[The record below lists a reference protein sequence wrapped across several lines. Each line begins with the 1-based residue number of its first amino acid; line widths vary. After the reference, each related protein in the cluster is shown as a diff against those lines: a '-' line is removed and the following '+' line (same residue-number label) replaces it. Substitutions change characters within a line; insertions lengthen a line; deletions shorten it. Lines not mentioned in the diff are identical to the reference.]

1 VADRE
6 RSKARPPTG
15 GPQPGAADPAAPPGT
30 RAKFFLAVFQSS
42 VQGSRVYR
50 VYPTPDSL
58 LFLFAGPMVVFINI
72 ETARRTDSTNWVV
85 KAANMLRTGAVAAAG
100 GFLVLLV
107 VLARV
112 VVRIAL
118 DDPSMAW
125 DLVTMLVVIGVGS
138 IAFLIVAVASSVRL
152 ITKRAAHLDALTE
165 EGLREEVVKDKR
177 NFRATAAE
185 LSDVRLDPLTKSG
198 VLGAAEGARAARLSF
213 THKPTG
219 RWKLNLVTSRD
230 TKAAVRAFRQLLGRD
245 QVAVNVSVRGD

>member
-1 VADRE
+1 LQG
-6 RSKARPPTG
+6 AR
-15 GPQPGAADPAAPPGT
+15 
-30 RAKFFLAVFQSS
+30 L
-42 VQGSRVYR
+42 YR

-72 ETARRTDSTNWVV
+72 ETARRTDPTNWAV

-100 GFLVLLV
+100 GFVALAL

-112 VVRIAL
+112 VVRLAL
-118 DDPSMAW
+118 DNPSMAW

-152 ITKRAAHLDALTE
+152 ITKRVAHLDALTE
-165 EGLREEVVKDKR
+165 EGLREEVGKDKR

-185 LSDVRLDPLTKSG
+185 LSDVRIDPLTKSG
-198 VLGAAEGARAARLSF
+198 VLGAAEGARTARLSF
-213 THKPTG
+213 RHKPTG
-219 RWKLNLVTSRD
+219 TWKLNLVTPRD

-245 QVAVNVSVRGD
+245 RVEVHVSLRGD